1 MIFTKSNEFVE
12 NILKFKKADRFQF
25 KLNDIYKIKNTNIY
39 NMLSLEPGS
48 ELNFI
53 NSAYSRYDSASI
65 YYFKDNEN
73 NIFEIWL
80 GDDEKIE
87 ELLNIFE
94 IFKRR
99 K

>member
-1 MIFTKSNEFVE
+1 MIFIKSTEFVE

-25 KLNDIYKIKNTNIY
+25 KLNEIYKIINSNIC
-39 NMLSLEPGS
+39 NMQSLEPDS

-73 NIFEIWL
+73 NIYEIWL

-87 ELLNIFE
+87 ELLKIFE
-94 IFKRR
+94 IFERR